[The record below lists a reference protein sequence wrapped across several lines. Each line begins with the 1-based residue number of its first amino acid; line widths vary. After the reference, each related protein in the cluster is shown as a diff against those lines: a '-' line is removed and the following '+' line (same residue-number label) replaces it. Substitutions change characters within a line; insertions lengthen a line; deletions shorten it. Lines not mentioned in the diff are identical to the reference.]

1 MSIGN
6 MQTRFLLSLARKM
19 HKRILVSVF
28 LVVFILLVSSCERDD
43 LKVTTT
49 MVEPYAVREENR
61 MGLCVYFLTSDEK
74 DKFKEMQITDPTG
87 FFSWTVEVKETTFS
101 KVRYK
106 GSSDI
111 VMPEN
116 TALPAGQW
124 SLRLVSEDG
133 RVADSSFKVSW
144 SDLDGA
150 LERTVSGYD
159 EESNLTII

>member
-1 MSIGN
+1 
-6 MQTRFLLSLARKM
+6 M
-19 HKRILVSVF
+19 HKRVLVSVF
-28 LVVFILLVSSCERDD
+28 LVVLILMVSSCERED
-43 LKVTTT
+43 LKVTAT

-61 MGLCVYFLTSDEK
+61 MGLCLYFLTADEK
-74 DKFKEMQITDPTG
+74 DKFKEMQITDPSG

-116 TALPAGQW
+116 TFLPTGTWALK
-124 SLRLVSEDG
+124 LVSEDG
-133 RVADSSFKVSW
+133 RVAESTFTVSW
-144 SDLDGA
+144 SDLEGA
-150 LERTVSGYD
+150 LERTVTGYD